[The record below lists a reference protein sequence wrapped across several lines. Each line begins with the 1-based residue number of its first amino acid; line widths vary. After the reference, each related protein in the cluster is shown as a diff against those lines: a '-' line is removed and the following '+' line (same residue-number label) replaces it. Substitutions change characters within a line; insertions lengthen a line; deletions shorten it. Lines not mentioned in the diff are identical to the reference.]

1 VNLLGIL
8 RRLSRPLLTALAF
21 FTIVLLWSLDYI
33 TGPELSP
40 LIFYV
45 IPVVLV
51 VWLLGRRTA
60 MFFSLVAAFAYYLAD
75 LLTGRDYSHPA
86 IRYWNAAEKLI
97 FFLLVVQ
104 LVATLKAALERE
116 KLARQEFLEREIRIA
131 EQVQE
136 RLLPQSPP
144 LLTTLECAGICQPVR
159 SVGGDYYDFLPLQP
173 GRVGIAVGDVSGKG
187 LSAALL
193 MASLQATL
201 RSFAS
206 VRGEAAGEI
215 VADTNRQMCALTETA
230 RFVTLFWATY
240 DDVRRELTYVNA
252 GHNHPMLFRAGAA
265 DGHPERLESGGTV
278 VGLFPLATW
287 RERTIR
293 LDPGDVLLI
302 YTDGV
307 PEAANASGEE
317 FGDARLEAVV
327 RANRDLPARALC
339 ERILREITA
348 FLENESPQDDL
359 TVLVARAV
367 GASTEKPR
375 NGV

>member
-1 VNLLGIL
+1 VNLLRTL
-8 RRLSRPLLTALAF
+8 RRLPRPLLTALAF
-21 FTIVLLWSLDYI
+21 VSIVPLWFLDYV

-40 LIFYV
+40 LVFYV
-45 IPVVLV
+45 IPIVLV

-60 MFFSLVAAFAYYLAD
+60 VFFSIVAAFAFYLAD

-86 IRYWNAAEKLI
+86 IRYWNAAEKLL

-116 KLARQEFLEREIRIA
+116 KLARQEFLEREIQIA
-131 EQVQE
+131 EQVQG
-136 RLLPQSPP
+136 RLLPQAPPP
-144 LLTTLECAGICQPVR
+144 LSTLECAGVCQPVR
-159 SVGGDYYDFLPLQP
+159 SVSGDYYDFLSLEP

-187 LSAALL
+187 LPAALL

-206 VRGEAAGEI
+206 VRGEDAGEI

-240 DDVRRELTYVNA
+240 DDAQRELTYVNA
-252 GHNHPMLFRAGAA
+252 GHNHPMLFRAGA
-265 DGHPERLESGGTV
+265 GNGGPERLGASGTV
-278 VGLFPLATW
+278 VGLFPRATW
-287 RERTIR
+287 QPRRVR
-293 LDPGDVLLI
+293 LLPGDVLLV

-307 PEAANASGEE
+307 SEAANARGEE
-317 FGDARLEAVV
+317 FGDARLEAVA

-339 ERILREITA
+339 ERILREVTA
-348 FLENESPQDDL
+348 FLRGEAPQDDL
-359 TVLVARAV
+359 TVLVARSIPRPADKSTK
-367 GASTEKPR
+367 GA
-375 NGV
+375 